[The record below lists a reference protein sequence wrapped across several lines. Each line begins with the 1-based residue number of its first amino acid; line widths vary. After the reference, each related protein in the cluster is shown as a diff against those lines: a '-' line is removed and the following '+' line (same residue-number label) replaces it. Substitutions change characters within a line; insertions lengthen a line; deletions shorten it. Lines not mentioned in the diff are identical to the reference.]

1 MANDLSGK
9 VAVVTGG
16 ASGIGEACVRQLYA
30 EGASV
35 LIADLREEPAREL
48 AESLGDRAIATQVDI
63 ANHDSCEAMVALA
76 VKRFGRLDIAVNN
89 AGISSPPVSIVDL
102 PVEDWRRILSI
113 NLDGQFLCLKAEMR
127 AMATSGGGAIV
138 NIASVM
144 GAVAVAGASAY
155 VASKHGLVGLTK
167 AAALEGAPLNIR
179 VNAVGPGFVETPLL
193 QKATRDRIDEV
204 AAMHALNR
212 IARPEEIASAVCFL
226 ASDGAS
232 FMTGTYY
239 PVDGGYLTR

>member
-1 MANDLSGK
+1 MANDLTGK
-9 VAVVTGG
+9 VAIVTGG

-35 LIADLREEPAREL
+35 LIADLREDAARAL
-48 AESLGDRAIATQVDI
+48 AESLGDRALGTAVDI
-63 ANHDSCEAMVALA
+63 ADPVSCEAMVTLA
-76 VKRFGRLDIAVNN
+76 VRHFGRLDIAVNN
-89 AGISSPPVSIVDL
+89 AGISRPPASIIEL
-102 PVEDWRRILSI
+102 PVEEWRRILSI
-113 NLDGQFLCLKAEMR
+113 NLDGQFYCLKAEMR
-127 AMATSGGGAIV
+127 AMTVSGGGAIV

-144 GAVAVAGASAY
+144 GAVAVEGASAY

-167 AAALEGAPLNIR
+167 AAALEGAALGIR

-193 QKATRDRIDEV
+193 QKATLEKIDEV

-212 IARPEEIASAVCFL
+212 IAKPAEIATAVCFL

-239 PVDGGYLTR
+239 PVDGGYLAR